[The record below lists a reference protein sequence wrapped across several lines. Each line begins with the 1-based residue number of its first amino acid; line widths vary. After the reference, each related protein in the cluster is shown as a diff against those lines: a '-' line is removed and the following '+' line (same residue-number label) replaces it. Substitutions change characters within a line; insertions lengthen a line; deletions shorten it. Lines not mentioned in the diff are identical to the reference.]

1 MKEDFDSSSD
11 LEESSERKFD
21 EDFEQMKRD
30 RAYPSETNPEDDIT
44 YRITRLIPESS
55 RDFRGLLDKDLV
67 LSNIKESKP
76 DPAVLRFLLGTIN
89 LFKSSILKEV
99 TYNVKEN
106 NQIIQKK
113 RLIFDEELFCVLE
126 YLIGE
131 FKFDVVS
138 ARAMGEQRET
148 GLIAQEV
155 NAVLPEATFTGP
167 DGYMGIH
174 YDKLVGLLVEA
185 VKELEQKIGA

>member
-1 MKEDFDSSSD
+1 MLGIGEKEKRKAQMKEDFDSNID
-11 LEESSERKFD
+11 FEEGSERKFD
-21 EDFEQMKRD
+21 EDFSQVKG
-30 RAYPSETNPEDDIT
+30 AYPSETNPEDDIT

-99 TYNVKEN
+99 TYNVRVDNKV
-106 NQIIQKK
+106 IQKK

-138 ARAMGEQRET
+138 ARAMGDQRET
-148 GLIAQEV
+148 ILDRSTYIKKEFNKSEG
-155 NAVLPEATFTGP
+155 
-167 DGYMGIH
+167 
-174 YDKLVGLLVEA
+174 
-185 VKELEQKIGA
+185 VKK